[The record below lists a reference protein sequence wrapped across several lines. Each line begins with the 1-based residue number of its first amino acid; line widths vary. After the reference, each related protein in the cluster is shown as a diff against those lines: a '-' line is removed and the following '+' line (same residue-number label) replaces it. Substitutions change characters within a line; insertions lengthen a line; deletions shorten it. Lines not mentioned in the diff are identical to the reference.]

1 MPEVATPNQGEREF
15 ETGTDETFKNANA
28 TGSEAHNENQRVTY
42 ANIKRTYD
50 VYQDLDIQAA
60 RQSLIEQTRLNQ
72 IASQALQ
79 NAVETANMVGKQAIR
94 HADVAADALWTDEL
108 NPVTRG
114 AGSNIT
120 AGSVPAN
127 RAIDVSAA
135 GVGVDAQAVAA
146 AVAKQVDATITPVLA
161 TLQQIVQ
168 ALTTATTAIRQG
180 FGANA
185 ILFQSGHAQQG
196 LDERPRQSDRV
207 LLAREGLSARAVPLG
222 NRDVRL

>member
-15 ETGTDETFKNANA
+15 ETGTDESFKNANA
-28 TGSEAHNENQRVTY
+28 TGGATHNENQRVTY

-50 VYQDLDIQAA
+50 VYQDLDVQAA

-108 NPVTRG
+108 NPVSRG
-114 AGSNIT
+114 AGSNLT
-120 AGSVPAN
+120 AGAVPAN
-127 RAIDVSAA
+127 RATDVSAA
-135 GVGVDAQAVAA
+135 GVGVDAQSVAA

-168 ALTTATTAIRQG
+168 ALTAGNAVVRRAIS
-180 FGANA
+180 NSS
-185 ILFQSGHAQQG
+185 LN
-196 LDERPRQSDRV
+196 
-207 LLAREGLSARAVPLG
+207 LG
-222 NRDVRL
+222 